1 MIKLN
6 NRIVQKNLYVILNNK
21 VYMGASANGY
31 KLIIEFSEI
40 NILSYQ
46 YGNYNDL
53 LMDFREI
60 NNIKK
65 LLNERTK

>member
-1 MIKLN
+1 MIKLK

-21 VYMGASANGY
+21 VHIDSFEL
-31 KLIIEFSEI
+31 KLVIEFSEI